1 MLRNENIFF
10 IKSIILILLF
20 IINFNVNANPLNPN
34 SIYTTSIKHPLIDN
48 AYYTEPRTLGPYF
61 LYIPDDIK
69 NSSISECNIKAIVTG
84 RSSTGTVNS
93 ITTPSSYLLDGFS
106 SIYGITG
113 VVKSY
118 TVTRNSTKHCR
129 DILPDFGVKFGG
141 FAAKYINFSDYNAS
155 LTGYADT
162 CLQIIIN
169 DKNVGTTCSIHV
181 PEVPVLPSCDIFMPL
196 TLSHGEVNANN
207 VNGNIAKV
215 NGDIT
220 CTGDMS
226 ATFQFLPENEV
237 DLSQGVKSQLDVCV
251 SGKCMSN
258 NVVQAEI
265 KKNTHLAF
273 SVNSTL
279 SALGNP
285 EPGSRVGNVIL
296 SIVIN

>member
-1 MLRNENIFF
+1 MLRNKNIFF
-10 IKSIILILLF
+10 IKSIILNLLF
-20 IINFNVNANPLNPN
+20 LIDFNVSANPLNPN
-34 SIYTTSIKHPLIDN
+34 GIYTKSIKHPSVDN
-48 AYYTEPRTLGPYF
+48 AYNTIPETVGPYF
-61 LYIPDDIK
+61 LYIPDNII
-69 NSSISECNIKAIVTG
+69 NSTNPECNIKVIVTAKTSIG
-84 RSSTGTVNS
+84 TFEMMASPST
-93 ITTPSSYLLDGFS
+93 YLLDGFS
-106 SIYGITG
+106 SIYNLG

-118 TVTRNSTKHCR
+118 TVTRNSSKHCN
-129 DILPDFGVKFGG
+129 DTLLDFGVKYGRFSVR
-141 FAAKYINFSDYNAS
+141 YINVFATQVSS
-155 LTGYADT
+155 SGYADM
-162 CLQIIIN
+162 CLRIFVN
-169 DKNVGTTCSIHV
+169 EKEVGTTCSNHV
-181 PEVPVLPSCDIFMPL
+181 AEIPVLPSCDIFMPL

-226 ATFQFLPENEV
+226 ATFQFLPKNEV
-237 DLSQGVKSQLDVCV
+237 DLSQGVKSHLDVCV

-285 EPGSRVGNVIL
+285 EPGSRVGNAIL